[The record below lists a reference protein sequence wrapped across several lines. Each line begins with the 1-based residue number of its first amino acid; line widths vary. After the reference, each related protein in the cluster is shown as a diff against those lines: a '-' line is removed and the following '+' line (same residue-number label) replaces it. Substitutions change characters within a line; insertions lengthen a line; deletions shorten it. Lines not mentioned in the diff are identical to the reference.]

1 MNIGMYRGMSGCLV
15 QQERLDA
22 ASTNMANANDF
33 GYKAARLSLQSNN
46 DAVQVGGKF
55 IDFSE
60 GARQNTNNRLD
71 LALQGDGFFVVQTSQ
86 GPGYTRKGNFS
97 LNAQKIMVTQDGQ
110 PILGQNGPIRIM
122 GNDIRI
128 SSDGAIQVDG
138 RPVDKL
144 RLATFPQPYPFD
156 TNSGSLFFP
165 KATTGTMG
173 TTGTTG
179 TAGVQEKPAQDVVV
193 QQGQIEL
200 SNTNL
205 MKEMTRLIEIS
216 TGYESCQKVIQT
228 VDEMDQKI
236 ISETNK
242 V

>member
-1 MNIGMYRGMSGCLV
+1 MNIGMYRAVSGCVV
-15 QQERLDA
+15 QQERLDT
-22 ASTNMANANDF
+22 ASTNMANANDI
-33 GYKAARLSLQSNN
+33 GYKAARLSVGLKGMPNSHN

-60 GARQNTNNRLD
+60 GARQNTNNKLD
-71 LALQGDGFFVVQTSQ
+71 LALEGDGFFVVQTPK
-86 GPGYTRKGNFS
+86 GNAYTRKGNFS
-97 LNAQKIMVTQDGQ
+97 LNAQKVLVTQDGL
-110 PILGQNGPIRIM
+110 PILGQNGPVQIM

-128 SSDGAIQVDG
+128 SGDGAIQVDG
-138 RPVDKL
+138 MEIDKL

-165 KATTGTMG
+165 KAQDNGQV
-173 TTGTTG
+173 
-179 TAGVQEKPAQDVVV
+179 VQESPAPSAVV

-205 MKEMTRLIEIS
+205 MKEMARLIEIS
-216 TGYESCQKVIQT
+216 TSYETCQKVIQT

-236 ISETNK
+236 ISETNRM
-242 V
+242 

>member
-1 MNIGMYRGMSGCLV
+1 MNIGMYRAVSGCVV

-22 ASTNMANANDF
+22 ASTNMANANGI
-33 GYKAARLSLQSNN
+33 GYKAARLSVGGNN
-46 DAVQVGGKF
+46 DAVQVDGKF

-60 GARQNTNNRLD
+60 GARQNTDNKLD
-71 LALQGDGFFVVQTSQ
+71 LALEGDGFFVVQTPK
-86 GPGYTRKGNFS
+86 GRPAYTRKGNFS
-97 LNAQKIMVTQDGQ
+97 LNAQKVLVTQDGL
-110 PILGQNGPIRIM
+110 PILGQNGPVQIA
-122 GNDIRI
+122 GNDISI

-138 RPVDKL
+138 IAVDKL

-165 KATTGTMG
+165 KTQGDGQA
-173 TTGTTG
+173 
-179 TAGVQEKPAQDVVV
+179 AQEIPAQGVVV

-205 MKEMTRLIEIS
+205 MKEMARLIEIS
-216 TGYESCQKVIQT
+216 TSYESCQKVVQT
-228 VDEMDQKI
+228 VDEMDQRI

-242 V
+242 M